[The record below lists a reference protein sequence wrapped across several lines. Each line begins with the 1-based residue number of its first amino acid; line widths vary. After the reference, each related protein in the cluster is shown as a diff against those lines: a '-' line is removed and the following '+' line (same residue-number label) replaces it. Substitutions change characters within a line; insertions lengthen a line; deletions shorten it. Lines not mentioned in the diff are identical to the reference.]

1 MPATPRA
8 LIVGGGIAGL
18 AAAVALGRRGI
29 SCELVEISASGEPM
43 GAAVTFTAQ
52 ALQALAA
59 LGTLDACRELGC
71 ADSITGETYDAAG
84 VLMNPGP
91 RPRQPPSLT
100 VYRPVLAALL
110 QQQARGLGV
119 ALRFAIS
126 PRAIVPARK
135 GVEVMFS
142 DGRTGFYDL
151 VVGADG
157 LDSLVRRLVF
167 GDAVRPQY
175 TGQTATRWMAE
186 GAPIDGPHML
196 YRAGELSLLS
206 IPLPQQR
213 LIYVS
218 MVENGEPPGHID
230 DEAARGLL
238 ARQLARFTAP
248 YVTALAQRL
257 HARSKVIVR
266 PIEWLL
272 LPEPWYRGRVL
283 LIGDAT
289 HAPTAHMPS
298 GGGMALEDAVVL
310 AECLAAA
317 EALPAALA
325 AFMARRFERVRLVI
339 DASVAIGQFEREGRE
354 PAFINDYRASV
365 FRRLAVPY

>member
-1 MPATPRA
+1 MPNTRV

-18 AAAVALGRRGI
+18 AAAVSLGRRGI
-29 SCELVEISASGEPM
+29 DCELVEISASGEPI

-59 LGTLDACRELGC
+59 LGALDACRELGC
-71 ADSITGETYDAAG
+71 ADSITGEYYDAAG

-91 RPRQPPSLT
+91 RPRPPPSLT

-157 LDSLVRRLVF
+157 VESTVRRLVF

-175 TGQTATRWMAE
+175 AGQTAARWMAE

-196 YRAGELSLLS
+196 YRDGELALLS

-218 MVENGEPPGHID
+218 VVESGEPLGHLD

-266 PIEWLL
+266 PFEWLL
-272 LPEPWYRGRVL
+272 VPEPWYRGRVL
-283 LIGDAT
+283 LIGDAA
-289 HAPTAHMPS
+289 HASTAQMAS

-310 AECLAAA
+310 AESLTAADSV
-317 EALPAALA
+317 PAALA
-325 AFMARRFERVRLVI
+325 AFMARRFERVKLVI

-354 PAFINDYRASV
+354 PAFINTYRAGV
-365 FRRLAVPY
+365 FQRLSAPY